1 MKKDMSAFISK
12 VNIQI
17 FTLHSK
23 GIVIRGI
30 VAGLWHKKRKDVH
43 HKFKKEF
50 SCETGVQQNHCTVMT
65 VGFGIYISL
74 PGLCC
79 MRKYHTTTALWQLTS
94 RRPTSI
100 PQHAII
106 HV

>member
-30 VAGLWHKKRKDVH
+30 VAGLWHKKEKMCITNS
-43 HKFKKEF
+43 KKSLVVKQEY
-50 SCETGVQQNHCTVMT
+50 SKTTVQ
-65 VGFGIYISL
+65 
-74 PGLCC
+74 
-79 MRKYHTTTALWQLTS
+79 
-94 RRPTSI
+94 
-100 PQHAII
+100 
-106 HV
+106 